1 MFKFIVVL
9 WRESTVVFS
18 QQCLDTQCAH
28 DMGQSW
34 REIRKEKSW
43 SCPLMKK
50 KQAAEYSSIWKW
62 TSFAAVCLYV
72 HQKCKATFRDCKS
85 IGLSLQVPLCLFFNS
100 SSMQT
105 RSHMKSNTAILKLF
119 CVFGVM
125 LRSTF
130 VLILAGWKWRMQ
142 CIYYLL

>member
-1 MFKFIVVL
+1 MFKCIVVL
-9 WRESTVVFS
+9 WRESLVVFS
-18 QQCLDTQCAH
+18 QQCLDTQCPH
-28 DMGQSW
+28 DMGQGGK
-34 REIRKEKSW
+34 EIRKEKSW
-43 SCPLMKK
+43 NCPLMKK
-50 KQAAEYSSIWKW
+50 KQTAEYSSTWKW
-62 TSFAAVCLYV
+62 TRFAAVGLIV

-119 CVFGVM
+119 CVFDVM

-130 VLILAGWKWRMQ
+130 V
-142 CIYYLL
+142 